1 MLHSP
6 GSVRKLPLP
15 NASLSSLSSQLLLR
29 AGEPLGRNVRGGRDW
44 DETFRLAYQTFFGSS
59 PCSNRLPAAPRM
71 GINGS
76 AHPELTCHQ
85 ILASFFQVHVGDRRE
100 SGRSQVCAP
109 APITHCHTDPDPAE
123 PSSTQE
129 ITRVSPPQEL
139 KESETQNNQGHLAP
153 GKTSAQTGSSPSA
166 TPKELGLKG

>member
-1 MLHSP
+1 MPADYGVITLRGSRSKREHDLGETKITRQTCCIHQDLSGSFPSQMLRCPAFPHS
-6 GSVRKLPLP
+6 SF
-15 NASLSSLSSQLLLR
+15 SEHW
-29 AGEPLGRNVRGGRDW
+29 EPLGRNVRGGRDW

-109 APITHCHTDPDPAE
+109 APITQCHTDPDPAE

-129 ITRVSPPQEL
+129 IARVSPPQEL
-139 KESETQNNQGHLAP
+139 RCPL
-153 GKTSAQTGSSPSA
+153 
-166 TPKELGLKG
+166 